1 MLGYATGQPRAFSNP
16 PSASLAHQYTFEDSP
31 LKILPKFLITRIL
44 ETNFASIRLFEKL
57 GFEIT
62 KRVDAFKEVEM
73 RYRGVGRTQ
82 KSNPLFMDQE
92 Q

>member
-1 MLGYATGQPRAFSNP
+1 M
-16 PSASLAHQYTFEDSP
+16 
-31 LKILPKFLITRIL
+31 

-73 RYRGVGRTQ
+73 RYRGVGRAQ